1 MCCVNNDAVPVE
13 VDETQSLVEPIFVW
27 KNFDLDDDV
36 CGNIWCKSELQIYLQ
51 NRPTDFYEILAESN
65 QISFICSKHIT
76 FKCSKW

>member
-36 CGNIWCKSELQIYLQ
+36 CGNI
-51 NRPTDFYEILAESN
+51 
-65 QISFICSKHIT
+65 
-76 FKCSKW
+76 